1 LSDRALL
8 KALYLSSPI
17 EADDIYLAPPQV
29 LPSDALNLSV
39 LLYTQAVIGAE
50 IGLQLHKGGIYY
62 TFYALRYRRFLRLW
76 AAYDKRASKDC

>member
-1 LSDRALL
+1 
-8 KALYLSSPI
+8 
-17 EADDIYLAPPQV
+17 
-29 LPSDALNLSV
+29 
-39 LLYTQAVIGAE
+39 VIGAE